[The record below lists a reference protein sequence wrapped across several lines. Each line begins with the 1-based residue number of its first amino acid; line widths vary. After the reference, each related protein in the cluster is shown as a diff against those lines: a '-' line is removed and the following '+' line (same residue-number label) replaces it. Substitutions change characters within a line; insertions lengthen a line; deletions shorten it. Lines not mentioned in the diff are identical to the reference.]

1 MMRSFNQ
8 PSTPQRIGHAL
19 HYSRIGLI
27 LAPLVLLGCTLYSQC
42 RPMGMGITFREWDT
56 YRNDLLAGNYQK
68 DCIYTKVTEN
78 GEYSYNCEWKRLE

>member
-1 MMRSFNQ
+1 
-8 PSTPQRIGHAL
+8 
-19 HYSRIGLI
+19 
-27 LAPLVLLGCTLYSQC
+27 
-42 RPMGMGITFREWDT
+42 MGMGITFREWDT